1 MEFRVVDFE
10 MVTHHYKKY
19 QDGVQEIEDYKSVV
33 VKKVEPIRKEIQNII
48 SAAQN
53 GIVIDSISEQQRMQ
67 RFQSL
72 QQELVAI
79 DKDAKIEIN
88 EMRDKMTKEVYA
100 ELEKMITD
108 WSVSNNIHVI
118 IGKLEVVYVTDEYN
132 ITNVVLDMLKEKGEY
147 VEEEDTVEY
156 KGDLERQLKGEE
168 RQKVKI
174 EQEGE

>member
-67 RFQSL
+67 RFHSEHSQCSN
-72 QQELVAI
+72 
-79 DKDAKIEIN
+79 IE
-88 EMRDKMTKEVYA
+88 TKCF
-100 ELEKMITD
+100 
-108 WSVSNNIHVI
+108 
-118 IGKLEVVYVTDEYN
+118 
-132 ITNVVLDMLKEKGEY
+132 
-147 VEEEDTVEY
+147 
-156 KGDLERQLKGEE
+156 
-168 RQKVKI
+168 
-174 EQEGE
+174 

>member
-1 MEFRVVDFE
+1 
-10 MVTHHYKKY
+10 
-19 QDGVQEIEDYKSVV
+19 
-33 VKKVEPIRKEIQNII
+33 
-48 SAAQN
+48 
-53 GIVIDSISEQQRMQ
+53 
-67 RFQSL
+67 
-72 QQELVAI
+72 
-79 DKDAKIEIN
+79 
-88 EMRDKMTKEVYA
+88 
-100 ELEKMITD
+100 MITD

-174 EQEGE
+174 ASLRTSLRSIQPSPSNYY